1 MRVCLVGA
9 GPRGTGVLQRLG
21 VLARRR
27 RTRLS
32 VEVVDPF
39 PAGAGRIWR
48 RDQSSLLWMNSP
60 VTAVSMFDGTDGLA
74 PLTAWAD
81 ALPEDADPVLLD
93 AIGRAR
99 DRRFADRPVVG
110 AYLEWAFTRAV
121 RGVDR
126 VRVHRDRVVNLTDG
140 DDGEQLVHLSGRPE
154 PLCVDAVVLAQG
166 HVDTAPDPATAAFGE
181 HACAHGLYYRPPAHA
196 APIDETELPPG
207 TDVLVRGLGLTF
219 VDLVTL
225 LTQGRGGRFVDRDDG
240 ELAYLPSGRE
250 PVLHAGSRR
259 GVPYRSKP
267 GPDLRAAAPPLP
279 CVLTPDA
286 LPPGPLDFRAHVL
299 PLALREMVAGHYHE
313 LRHAHPRRTTVPWEE
328 FHDRLRDP
336 SHPVTTLV
344 GRAIPDP
351 ADRFD
356 PELLTDPL
364 AGIGPGVEALQ
375 QRVRRHIARD
385 LQLRHDPDAGG
396 EAGAI
401 AGINSALTTTLELVT
416 AGRITA
422 DSVRRD
428 VEGAFL
434 PFGSYLTS
442 GPPGR
447 RLRELLA
454 LSRAGVVR
462 FLGPR
467 LKVRLDGPAFQAEG
481 PALGRPVRAQHLI
494 DARLPADDLD
504 RSTDPLLVALRG
516 RGEATAD
523 PGTGRLAIREPDHR
537 MLLRGG
543 DVHPRRFAVGPC
555 VAGVT
560 PPGRGPAGIDF
571 FEVNDRVARE
581 ILTRTTAGAG

>member
-21 VLARRR
+21 VQAQRRG
-27 RTRLS
+27 TRLN

-48 RDQSSLLWMNSP
+48 RDQSPLLWMNSP
-60 VTAVSMFDGTDGLA
+60 MTAVSMFDGPDGLA
-74 PLTAWAD
+74 SLTAWAGTLSD
-81 ALPEDADPVLLD
+81 GADPELLD
-93 AIGRAR
+93 DVGRSR
-99 DRRFADRPVVG
+99 DRRFASRPVAG
-110 AYLEWAFTRAV
+110 AYLEWAFARAV
-121 RGVDR
+121 HGVDR
-126 VRVHRDRVVNLTDG
+126 VRVHRDRVVDLTDG
-140 DDGEQLVHLSGRPE
+140 DGGEQLVHLADRPE
-154 PLCVDAVVLAQG
+154 PLRVDVVVLAQG
-166 HVDTAPDPATAAFGE
+166 HVDTAPDPATAAVGA
-181 HACAHGLYYRPPAHA
+181 HARMHGLYHRPPAHA
-196 APIDETELPPG
+196 SQIDEADLPPG

-225 LTQGRGGRFVDRDDG
+225 LTQGRGGRFADRGDG
-240 ELAYLPSGRE
+240 ELEYLPSGRE

-267 GPDLRAAAPPLP
+267 GPALRADPPPLP

-286 LPPGPLDFRAHVL
+286 LPPGPLDFRRHVL
-299 PLALREMVAGHYHE
+299 PSALREMIAGHYHE
-313 LRHAHPRRTTVPWEE
+313 LRHVHPQRTTVPWTE
-328 FHDRLRDP
+328 FRDRLRDP
-336 SHPVTTLV
+336 SEAVAALV

-351 ADRFD
+351 AHRFD
-356 PELLTDPL
+356 PQLLADPL
-364 AGIGPGVEALQ
+364 AGIGTGTEALQ
-375 QRVRRHIARD
+375 QRVRRHVARD
-385 LQLRHDPDAGG
+385 LWRRHDPDAGA
-396 EAGAI
+396 ETGAI
-401 AGINSALTTTLELVT
+401 AGIGSALTTTLELVS

-422 DSVRRD
+422 GSVRRD
-428 VEGAFL
+428 VEGSFL

-467 LKVRLDGPAFQAEG
+467 LQVRPDGDSFRADGPA
-481 PALGRPVRAQHLI
+481 LDRPVTARHLI
-494 DARLPADDLD
+494 DARLPPDDLD

-537 MLLRGG
+537 MLLRDGR
-543 DVHPRRFAVGPC
+543 VHPRRFAVGPC
-555 VAGVT
+555 VAGVA

-571 FEVNDRVARE
+571 FEVNDRVATELLDRVPH
-581 ILTRTTAGAG
+581 GAG